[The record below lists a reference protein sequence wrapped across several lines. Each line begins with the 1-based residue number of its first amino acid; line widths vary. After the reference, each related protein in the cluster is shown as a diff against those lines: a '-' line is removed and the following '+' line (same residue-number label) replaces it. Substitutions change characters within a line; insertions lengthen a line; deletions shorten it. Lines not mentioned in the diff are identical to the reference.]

1 MQHMLKGIHKRTV
14 RKNKG
19 KNTMKKILFAT
30 TNEGK
35 MREIRMIMEGSGYE
49 ITSLKDAG
57 IKVDIDENGST
68 FEENAL
74 IKANALRPYTD
85 GIILADDSGLEVDY
99 LNKEPGVHSARYM
112 GEDTSYDIKNQSII
126 DRLDGV
132 EGNDR
137 SARFVC
143 VIAASFPDGHTAVTR
158 GTIEGVIAKTPAGCG
173 GFGYDPIFY
182 YPECQ
187 CTTAQMDPEMKNE
200 LSHRGKALRK
210 MREVIEKKYGKVTE

>member
-1 MQHMLKGIHKRTV
+1 MQHMFEGIHKRTV

-132 EGNDR
+132 EGN
-137 SARFVC
+137 
-143 VIAASFPDGHTAVTR
+143 
-158 GTIEGVIAKTPAGCG
+158 GVIAKTPAGCG
-173 GFGYDPIFY
+173 GFGYDPIVY
-182 YPECQ
+182 VPELGK
-187 CTTAQMDPEMKNE
+187 TTAEISAEEKNKI
-200 LSHRGKALRK
+200 SHRGKALRAMK
-210 MREVIEKKYGKVTE
+210 AILQKEESNNE